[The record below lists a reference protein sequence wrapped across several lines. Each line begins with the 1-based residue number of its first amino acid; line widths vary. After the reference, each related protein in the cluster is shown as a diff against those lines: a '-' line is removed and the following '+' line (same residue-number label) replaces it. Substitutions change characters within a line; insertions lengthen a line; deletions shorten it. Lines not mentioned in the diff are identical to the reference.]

1 MFDKLKNIFG
11 RKETSEIIAWETEES
26 ILNFLKN
33 NIQPSGKLNEI
44 AETLPD
50 EKKGDNEIKWA
61 PGLMDSMFG
70 ADDSENSKVRIKTL
84 TNLIKRIAKTGD
96 VTAKSNFYL
105 EITDNDSVIG
115 VVDQFLQKVSEASIS
130 IDPHLYDYAFKL
142 ATKTKN
148 RNAVKFGIAIL
159 GLCQKEAPLNEIKIL
174 GAHDE
179 FTVFSTIAI
188 INLSKNQVSDLWELA
203 KKVDGWGRIQLVDR
217 LSELELSET
226 ITDWLVYEGYQ
237 NSIMYEYLALTCV
250 VKGDLLSK
258 LKQDIIDDKLYE
270 SAGELIVAMLDE
282 GPAAGISAYGY
293 PVDLIEEFIRH
304 STGRSLDISNYITLN
319 RIKNFL
325 EDSPEEN
332 EILKKWKQDEL
343 SNQLIELDQIIK
355 SKDWTDE
362 IYKGLSSENNV
373 EYWNAKQA
381 AKTFGIDLRETV
393 WNRLHQ
399 KPLDSTSWYDLTNN
413 SKAED
418 VNKIVDAAIKY
429 LPLSELSTGPSDSL
443 GIGPEYQ
450 KHQSLDFV
458 ITYLENHK
466 SKGEE
471 LLIAGLKSPVTRNRN
486 MAIRALNKWGKKYW
500 TENIKNELQYLKGI
514 EPNTDTKEN
523 LIRLINGQEL
533 K

>member
-1 MFDKLKNIFG
+1 MFKKLKNIFG
-11 RKETSEIIAWETEES
+11 RKEIKPIVAWETDASIFKFIKTNLNAYGTINES
-26 ILNFLKN
+26 
-33 NIQPSGKLNEI
+33 

-50 EKKGDNEIKWA
+50 EVKKENEIKFA
-61 PGLMDSMFG
+61 AGLLDSMFG
-70 ADDSENSKVRIKTL
+70 ADDSENSKFRIKTL
-84 TNLIKRIAKTGD
+84 TRLIKNVAKYGD
-96 VTAKSNFYL
+96 DKSQSDFYS
-105 EITDNDSVIG
+105 EITENESVIG
-115 VVDQFLQKVSEASIS
+115 IIDEFLQDIS
-130 IDPHLYDYAFKL
+130 KTNIPIDPYLYNYAYKL
-142 ATKTKN
+142 ATKSKK
-148 RNAVKFGIAIL
+148 RNAVKFGIALL
-159 GLCQKEAPLNEIKIL
+159 GLCQKETPLDEIKIL

-188 INLSKNQVSDLWELA
+188 INLSKNQTSDLWELA
-203 KKVDGWGRIQLVDR
+203 KKVEGWGRIQLVDR
-217 LSELELSET
+217 LAELDLSDT
-226 ITDWLVYEGYQ
+226 IRDWLVYEGYQ

-258 LKQDIIDDKLYE
+258 LKQDSIDDKLYK
-270 SAGELIVAMLDE
+270 SSGELIVAMLDE
-282 GPAAGISAYGY
+282 GPAAGISAYDY

-304 STGRSLDISNYITLN
+304 SNGKTLNISNYITLN

-332 EILKKWKQDEL
+332 EALKKWKQDEL
-343 SNQLIELDQIIK
+343 SNQLIEIDQIIK

-362 IYKGLSSENNV
+362 IYKGLSSKDNV

-393 WNRLHQ
+393 WKRLRQ
-399 KPLDSTSWYDLTNN
+399 KPLDSTSWYDLTTN

-486 MAIRALNKWGKKYW
+486 MAIRTLNKWGKEYW
-500 TENIKNELQYLKGI
+500 TETIKNELQHLKGI
-514 EPNTDTKEN
+514 EPNTDTREN
-523 LIRLINGQEL
+523 LIRLLNGQEL